1 MTGLLILIP
10 IIIALTIFI
19 TNYNSKNKKDKKTD
33 VFENKFTKDESE
45 FVILLGSETS
55 STIGFAS
62 LFKDALLSLDKKVF
76 LSNLNDY
83 SSYKKAK
90 QLIDEDLI
98 SFVGTDCHNIRQ
110 ARNLEQ
116 CFTHPLWHQL
126 LKSDKLL
133 NNTL

>member
-55 STIGFAS
+55 STSAQIHSELSFLAS
-62 LFKDALLSLDKKVF
+62 HLSC
-76 LSNLNDY
+76 
-83 SSYKKAK
+83 
-90 QLIDEDLI
+90 II
-98 SFVGTDCHNIRQ
+98 
-110 ARNLEQ
+110 
-116 CFTHPLWHQL
+116 
-126 LKSDKLL
+126 
-133 NNTL
+133 